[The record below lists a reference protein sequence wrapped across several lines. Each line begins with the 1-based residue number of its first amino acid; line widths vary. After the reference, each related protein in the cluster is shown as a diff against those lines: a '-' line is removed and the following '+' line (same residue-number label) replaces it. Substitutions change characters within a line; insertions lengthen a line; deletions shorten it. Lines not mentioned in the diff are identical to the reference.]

1 MAHVTID
8 NSEVPIRLFK
18 SDFMEFFTHIHPAV
32 IVVIWL
38 PVILYFLV
46 SAILDRA
53 VGVSPWYIPAGFVIG
68 ILVWSFTEY
77 TMHRYVF
84 HFKPRN
90 EWQARVVFLFHGIHH
105 LQPQD
110 KTRLVMP
117 PIVSIP
123 LALTFYGLF
132 NLVLGTLLGRAF
144 LIFPM
149 FAGFGAGYLAY
160 DMIHYATHHYP
171 MRWGPLKY
179 LKRYHMMHHYKTPDE
194 RFGVTSPFWDV
205 IFETKPD

>member
-32 IVVIWL
+32 VVVIWL

-46 SAILDRA
+46 SAIVDRA
-53 VGVSPWYIPAGFVIG
+53 PGVSPWYIPAGFVSG
-68 ILVWSFTEY
+68 IVVWSFAEY
-77 TMHRYVF
+77 TLHRYVF

-123 LALTFYGLF
+123 LALIFYGLF

-144 LIFPM
+144 LIFPT
-149 FAGFGAGYLAY
+149 FAGFGTGYLAY

-205 IFETKPD
+205 IFETKPE